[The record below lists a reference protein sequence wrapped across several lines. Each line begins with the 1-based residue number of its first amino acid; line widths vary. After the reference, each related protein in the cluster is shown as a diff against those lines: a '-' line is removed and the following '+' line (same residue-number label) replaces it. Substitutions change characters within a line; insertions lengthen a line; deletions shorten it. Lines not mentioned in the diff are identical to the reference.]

1 MYTCMYVC
9 SSVNVLCVWICV
21 SMYCMCTCI
30 YNAYDCKK
38 PLQFVIAVTLH
49 KCYHVEY
56 QEHLQL
62 GKTSGWFT
70 YFQNRYLFPIAIRYW
85 HPINRNMKKPVSIC
99 PRRSW
104 WSSAAHMSVHFSWGK
119 TQRRNL
125 LWGPGSLLCE
135 PLSRLC
141 CHPGHVHLQ
150 WDHPVTSSCGGGK
163 APGSG
168 KGVNLYRFW
177 IYIYI

>member
-30 YNAYDCKK
+30 YNTYDCKK

-49 KCYHVEY
+49 KCYHVEF

-62 GKTSGWFT
+62 GKISGWFT
-70 YFQNRYLFPIAIRYW
+70 YFQNQYLFPIAIRHW
-85 HPINRNMKKPVSIC
+85 HPISHNTKKPVSIC

-104 WSSAAHMSVHFSWGK
+104 WSSAVHMSVHFSWGK
-119 TQRRNL
+119 TQRRTC
-125 LWGPGSLLCE
+125 SE
-135 PLSRLC
+135 
-141 CHPGHVHLQ
+141 
-150 WDHPVTSSCGGGK
+150 
-163 APGSG
+163 APGPFSVSPFHG
-168 KGVNLYRFW
+168 YAVILPMC
-177 IYIYI
+177 IYNETIL